1 MSNYGETG
9 VIVSMKCL
17 LSIVI
22 LIMLISLSVA
32 QSEKKLDLQ
41 VGYDFSSVQLDQGGN
56 PSGYVAKVNIKD
68 NSFTPSVLS
77 VPVGA
82 TVEWHNQDGV
92 QHTVTS
98 DIQGQF
104 DSGVL
109 MPGKKFVNK
118 FNTPGTYSYH
128 CGLHPGMQGTI
139 TVTGTVA
146 LQYPSSSGSKNSGSE
161 GPVSTSWSEKPLR
174 SGTSTISAGQQSKTE
189 DATGVR
195 SLQLLSNPVIDQ
207 SAGQL
212 LGQASGQALSLVS
225 GQDSSLV
232 SSQVALQKFSQYYS
246 SNTQAPKDQ
255 LTAPA
260 KIDLKEVEPAMLYF
274 GSTQK
279 AVPYMQ
285 YQTYALSTGANSLW
299 ISGSSS
305 WTQYAMVPLGSSLS
319 MITMS
324 PAPGYGYLYEIYP
337 TGILN
342 VNSYYFYPYNK
353 IGFYADEVGQHQLF
367 FNIGGQ
373 PSNVIVI
380 DVVPYQPPVQ
390 PVYNLATVTIS
401 SSWLQGY
408 NVYVDGSYQA
418 TEGMTGGPYGT
429 VTINVPGDSYHNI
442 AIDGSGFTFS
452 DYKYFKAGYAYQLNV

>member
-1 MSNYGETG
+1 
-9 VIVSMKCL
+9 MKRC
-17 LSIVI
+17 LSIAM
-22 LIMLISLSVA
+22 LIMLISLSGAV
-32 QSEKKLDLQ
+32 SEKNLDRQ
-41 VGYDFSSVQLDQGGN
+41 VGYDFSGKQLDQVGD
-56 PSGYVAKVNIKD
+56 PSGSVTEVNIKD
-68 NSFTPSVLS
+68 NSFKPSTLS

-109 MPGKKFVNK
+109 MPGKKFDNK
-118 FNTPGTYSYH
+118 FNSPGSYGYH
-128 CGLHPGMQGTI
+128 CSIHPSMQGTI
-139 TVTGTVA
+139 TVTGTA
-146 LQYPSSSGSKNSGSE
+146 SLQDSSSSRSKKAGSE
-161 GPVSTSWSEKPLR
+161 GSVSASWSETPL
-174 SGTSTISAGQQSKTE
+174 SSSEKMISADLQSKTLS
-189 DATGVR
+189 ATEGR
-195 SLQLLSNPVIDQ
+195 SLSLLQNPAIDQ

-212 LGQASGQALSLVS
+212 LGQASGQIS
-225 GQDSSLV
+225 GMPSAPDSSLA
-232 SSQVALQKFSQYYS
+232 SSQVALQKFSQYYR
-246 SNTQAPKDQ
+246 TTTKAPENQ

-260 KIDLKEVEPAMLYF
+260 KVDLKEVEPAMLYF

-279 AVPYMQ
+279 AVPYTQ

-305 WTQYAMVPLGSSLS
+305 WTQYAMVPLGSMLN
-319 MITMS
+319 MITTS
-324 PAPGYGYLYEIYP
+324 PVGGYGYLYEIYP
-337 TGILN
+337 DGNLDM
-342 VNSYYFYPYNK
+342 NSYYFNPYNQ
-353 IGFYADEVGQHQLF
+353 IEFYADKEGQHQLF

-380 DVVPYQPPVQ
+380 DVVPYQPSQ
-390 PVYNLATVTIS
+390 PVYNFAAITIS
-401 SSWLQGY
+401 SSWLRGY

-418 TEGMTGGPYGT
+418 TEGMMGGPDGT

-442 AIDGSGFTFS
+442 AIDGSGLTFS